1 LALPPACFFLDA
13 TWREIAVPFISNSV
27 VIIVKKIIP
36 WAAVAALC
44 LGASTSW
51 AADPRELFLARVPAN
66 VSLAVYTGNAAATCQ
81 AFQKTTIGQK
91 LSGPVFA
98 PLIEALA
105 KSDRGSLLRMR
116 PIFGFD
122 WSDLAKTNDPGGVIV
137 MPLHDESFGIAWLFA
152 APKTDEI
159 PPCLA
164 AALEYFKAKGY
175 EAVTDQHPICELT
188 LFTNPKEEDS
198 EWTPV
203 MFRAADFYGIAASP
217 ATAAALLEAHGHPS
231 LGMPP
236 ELGNQAAAVGTGNP
250 ANVSFFLR
258 PFELLELVQAR
269 DKALA
274 EQAAEQAKQAGEN
287 AEPAATEEEEPKE
300 SALEAADRLG
310 LTAVT
315 GIAGSIHFDVA
326 EPCEWSVEA
335 ALITKRPYQGAM
347 RSLELRAGPLAD
359 LPDWLPA
366 DVTGVARWRWDF
378 PLAMQGFG
386 SFYDQ
391 ANEPGP
397 DGEGLFDDV
406 LDGLRDDPEGVQV
419 DLRKDLF
426 EQLGPEMLQLSDDRG
441 SATPAATADG
451 KPVDTERLLY
461 VVQMRDA
468 DRVLDALTRFYKGDK
483 RVTRDKWG
491 AYDVW
496 TVGDNASLFV
506 EGESDSLVTVRGLAL
521 GENQLIFS
529 TDVELLKSA
538 VTPANSGGVK
548 LSDDAIWQQLLAW
561 CKSKQTAATALES
574 LVRLDRVAEASYQAA
589 ITPPPPKAAQAETS
603 KADAADEEAAAED
616 AEPPVAR
623 LWRLM
628 LFGATKPDADMP
640 FGSAPPFQ
648 QLQDALTRGGVVIS
662 EATDGWL
669 IQFGAMAGGR

>member
-1 LALPPACFFLDA
+1 MNRLQAAAL
-13 TWREIAVPFISNSV
+13 
-27 VIIVKKIIP
+27 
-36 WAAVAALC
+36 AAVMLVT
-44 LGASTSW
+44 STSL

-91 LSGPVFA
+91 LAGPVFA
-98 PLIEALA
+98 PLIDALA

-122 WSDLAKTNDPGGVIV
+122 WSELAKTNDPGGVVV

-152 APKTDEI
+152 ATKTAEV

-164 AALEYFKAKGY
+164 AATEYFKAKGY
-175 EAVTDQHPICELT
+175 EAVTDQHPIAELT
-188 LFTNPKEEDS
+188 LFTNPKADDS

-236 ELGNQAAAVGTGNP
+236 ELGNQAAAIGTGNP

-258 PFELLELVQAR
+258 PFELIELVEAR

-274 EQAAEQAKQAGEN
+274 EQAAEQAAKQSAGAKAPP
-287 AEPAATEEEEPKE
+287 AEAQAASDDEPKE
-300 SALEAADRLG
+300 TALEAADRMG
-310 LTAVT
+310 LTAVE
-315 GIAGSIHFDVA
+315 GIAGSIHFDAA
-326 EPCEWSVEA
+326 EPCEWSIEA
-335 ALITKRPYQGAM
+335 ALITKRPNQGAM
-347 RSLELRAGPLAD
+347 RSLELRPGQ
-359 LPDWLPA
+359 LPELPGWLPA

-386 SFYDQ
+386 TFYDQ

-441 SATPAATADG
+441 SAKPNSDG
-451 KPVDTERLLY
+451 QPVDTERLLY
-461 VVQMRDA
+461 VVKVRDMA
-468 DRVLDALTRFYKGDK
+468 KVLNALTRFYKGDK

-491 AYDVW
+491 KHDVW

-521 GENQLIFS
+521 GDDQLIFS

-538 VTPANSGGVK
+538 VTPTDSGAGK
-548 LSDDAIWQQLLAW
+548 LADDAVWRQLLAW
-561 CKSKQTAATALES
+561 CKSKQTGATALES

-589 ITPPPPKAAQAETS
+589 ITPPPPEAAQKEPSEAKS
-603 KADAADEEAAAED
+603 PDEDTDESAD

-628 LFGATKPDADMP
+628 LFGATKPNAAMP
-640 FGSAPPFQ
+640 FGAAPPFQ
-648 QLQDALTRGGVVIS
+648 QLQDALTRGGVVLS